1 MKQTI
6 FRRFTID
13 KLASV
18 YEEVSNRTFADIRR
32 NKLNNTDFSIISN
45 NCWGGHVYRRYG
57 LLYSSPTIGMYFYS
71 EEYIKLLRNLDRN
84 LFLPF
89 SVVNANESKYYQDL
103 LRKGQKNVFIGKLG
117 NEIELVLLHYHSKEE
132 AEEKWARRLARVNL
146 NNLIVKMSEMNMC
159 SEKHLLEFDEMNYRK
174 KVLFVAKERE
184 KIKSQIIVNRYIR
197 ENEISNDTLYYDR
210 YINLNELINA
220 LKCEMQ

>member
-132 AEEKWARRLARVNL
+132 AEEKCARRLARVNL

-220 LKCEMQ
+220 

>member
-210 YINLNELINA
+210 YINLNELINT
-220 LKCEMQ
+220 

>member
-184 KIKSQIIVNRYIR
+184 KIKS
-197 ENEISNDTLYYDR
+197 
-210 YINLNELINA
+210 
-220 LKCEMQ
+220 

>member
-13 KLASV
+13 KLASA

-220 LKCEMQ
+220 

>member
-84 LFLPF
+84 LFLPY

-220 LKCEMQ
+220 

>member
-159 SEKHLLEFDEMNYRK
+159 FEKHLLEFDEMNYRK

-220 LKCEMQ
+220 

>member
-89 SVVNANESKYYQDL
+89 SVVNANESKYYQDF
-103 LRKGQKNVFIGKLG
+103 LRP
-117 NEIELVLLHYHSKEE
+117 HH
-132 AEEKWARRLARVNL
+132 
-146 NNLIVKMSEMNMC
+146 
-159 SEKHLLEFDEMNYRK
+159 MNYPF
-174 KVLFVAKERE
+174 L
-184 KIKSQIIVNRYIR
+184 SH
-197 ENEISNDTLYYDR
+197 
-210 YINLNELINA
+210 
-220 LKCEMQ
+220 

>member
-1 MKQTI
+1 
-6 FRRFTID
+6 
-13 KLASV
+13 
-18 YEEVSNRTFADIRR
+18 
-32 NKLNNTDFSIISN
+32 
-45 NCWGGHVYRRYG
+45 
-57 LLYSSPTIGMYFYS
+57 MYFYS

-174 KVLFVAKERE
+174 KVLFAAKERE

-220 LKCEMQ
+220 

>member
-1 MKQTI
+1 M
-6 FRRFTID
+6 
-13 KLASV
+13 
-18 YEEVSNRTFADIRR
+18 
-32 NKLNNTDFSIISN
+32 
-45 NCWGGHVYRRYG
+45 
-57 LLYSSPTIGMYFYS
+57 
-71 EEYIKLLRNLDRN
+71 
-84 LFLPF
+84 
-89 SVVNANESKYYQDL
+89 
-103 LRKGQKNVFIGKLG
+103 G

-197 ENEISNDTLYYDR
+197 GE
-210 YINLNELINA
+210 
-220 LKCEMQ
+220 

>member
-210 YINLNELINA
+210 CINLNELINA
-220 LKCEMQ
+220 

>member
-220 LKCEMQ
+220 

>member
-197 ENEISNDTLYYDR
+197 ENEISYDTLYYDR

-220 LKCEMQ
+220 